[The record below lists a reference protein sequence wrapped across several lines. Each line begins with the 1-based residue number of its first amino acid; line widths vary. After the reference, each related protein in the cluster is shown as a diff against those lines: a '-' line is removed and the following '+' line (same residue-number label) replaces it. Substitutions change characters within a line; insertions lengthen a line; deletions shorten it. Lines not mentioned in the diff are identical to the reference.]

1 MSGAP
6 SKIAAIVRCVE
17 RARSEFVMAGE
28 SFKTNFTHQDAA
40 VLNILRGCEA
50 AVDLANMLIRKK
62 RLGLPGDMQGSFAL
76 LERSGFIP
84 TNLSSSLQNIVGFRN
99 IAVHQ
104 YKDLDLGV
112 VEDVIRNRLDDL
124 LLFAETIRTYLADD
138 P

>member
-1 MSGAP
+1 MSSTA

-17 RARSEFVMAGE
+17 RARTEFAMAGD
-28 SFKTNFTHQDAA
+28 SFKVNFTHQDAA

-62 RLGLPGDMQGSFAL
+62 RLGLPAEMKDSFTL
-76 LERSGFIP
+76 LDRSGFIP
-84 TNLSSSLQNIVGFRN
+84 SNLSRQLQNMVGFRN

-104 YKDLDLGV
+104 YKDLDLDV

-124 LLFAETIRTYLADD
+124 LLFVETIRTHLADD
-138 P
+138 S